1 MHLFRF
7 FFFLGFVNSHNALA
21 DGLERAG
28 DAPWVARQAK
38 KGMGY
43 PGSSRLALAIGG
55 DVPL

>member
-1 MHLFRF
+1 M
-7 FFFLGFVNSHNALA
+7 NSHNALA

-28 DAPWVARQAK
+28 DVPWVARQAK